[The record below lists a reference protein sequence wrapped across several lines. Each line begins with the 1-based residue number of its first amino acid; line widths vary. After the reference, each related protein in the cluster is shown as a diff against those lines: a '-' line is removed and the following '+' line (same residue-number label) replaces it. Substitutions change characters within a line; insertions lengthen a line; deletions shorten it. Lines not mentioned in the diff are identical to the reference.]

1 MKWYHQKQHIL
12 YKSESLIYW
21 KRENELKKKKCFSKL
36 DKETTN
42 MQESQNKYCVTWKRT
57 HLLYRPQKYFYL
69 NVKNYLQHIFNLS
82 IHEIW

>member
-1 MKWYHQKQHIL
+1 MHWKHEDYLKQKNL
-12 YKSESLIYW
+12 NNGKS
-21 KRENELKKKKCFSKL
+21 FSTL

-42 MQESQNKYCVTWKRT
+42 MQKSQNKYCITWKRT

-69 NVKNYLQHIFNLS
+69 NVKNYLEHIFNLS